1 MNKILEVILSDIKN
15 LIKIDNPKKFI
26 LANIPYLSFFYIGN
40 IFSKHINSYVG
51 GDIIDRIMVGISD
64 IGTLSYIP
72 SLNPRD
78 FLVGI
83 SIAGLVKLIVYSKGK
98 NKKKYRQGKEY
109 GSARW
114 GESKD
119 IAPYI
124 DPKFE
129 NNVLITNTE
138 RLTMNS
144 RPKNPKYARNKN
156 VLVIGGSGSGK
167 TRFYVKPNL
176 MQMHSS
182 YVVTDPKGTLVLEC
196 GKMLYENGY
205 DIKILNTINFKKSMK
220 YNPFAYLRSEKDILK
235 LVQTIIA
242 NTKGDGE
249 KAGEDFWVKAEKL
262 YYTALIGYIYYEAP
276 EEEKNFKTLLDMID
290 ASEVREDDETYM
302 NPIDR
307 LFEALEKKDPSHF
320 AVKQYKKYK
329 LAAGK
334 TAKSILIS
342 CGARLAPFDIRELR
356 ELMSEDELDL
366 DKIGDRKTA
375 LFVIISDTDDTFN
388 FVVSIMYSQ
397 LFNLLCDK
405 ADDVYG
411 GRLPVHVR
419 CLLDEFANIGLIP
432 KFEKLIATIRSR
444 EISASIILQA
454 QSQLKAI
461 YKDHADTIVGN
472 CDSTL
477 FLGGKEKTT
486 VKELSETLG
495 KETIDLYNTSETR
508 SNQKSFGLNYQKT
521 GKELMSQDEITV
533 MDGGKCIYQLRG
545 VRPFL
550 SDKFDITKHKNYK
563 LLEDYDKKNLF
574 DVEEYLTNRDKVKLK
589 SNYKINRLN
598 IWVYGESKMCE
609 NRKSYLIIL
618 NINGEQFILESDT
631 ELTMDK
637 KSYIEAI
644 CETMYDES
652 NEWYEDIYDMSP
664 YDIAE
669 LFEKTVKEEVGITVT
684 FKAIDLEVSILEN

>member
-1 MNKILEVILSDIKN
+1 MINSKILNEIIKDIKN
-15 LIKIDNPKKFI
+15 VFKIRDKKKFV
-26 LANIPYLSFFYIGN
+26 LENLPYLLFFYIGN
-40 IFSKHINSYVG
+40 IFASHVNSYVG
-51 GDIIDRIMVGISD
+51 GDIIDRILVAFSQID
-64 IGTLSYIP
+64 TLKYIP
-72 SLNPRD
+72 SLKIKNLIP
-78 FLVGI
+78 
-83 SIAGLVKLIVYSKGK
+83 GLILSVVIKLIIIQ
-98 NKKKYRQGKEY
+98 KKKKAKKFREGREY

-114 GESKD
+114 GNEKD
-119 IAPYI
+119 IEPYI
-124 DPKFE
+124 DKKFE
-129 NNVLITNTE
+129 NNVLLTQTE
-138 RLTMNS
+138 RLTMNN

-156 VLVIGGSGSGK
+156 VMVIGGSGSGK
-167 TRFYVKPNL
+167 TRFFVKPNL

-196 GKMLYENGY
+196 GKMLERNGY
-205 DIKILNTINFKKSMK
+205 EIKILNTINFKKSMR
-220 YNPFAYLRSEKDILK
+220 YNPFAYLKSEKDILK

-242 NTKGDGE
+242 NTKGEGE
-249 KAGEDFWVKAEKL
+249 KSTEDFWVKAEKL
-262 YYTALIGYIYYEAP
+262 YYTALIGYIWYEAP
-276 EEEKNFKTLLDMID
+276 KEEQNFTTLLAMID
-290 ASEVREDDETYM
+290 ASEVREEDENFKNAVDYM
-302 NPIDR
+302 
-307 LFEALEKKDPSHF
+307 FEALEKEKPNHF

-342 CGARLAPFDIRELR
+342 CGARLAPFDIQELR
-356 ELMSEDELDL
+356 DLMKEDELEL
-366 DKIGDRKTA
+366 DTLGEKKTA

-405 ADDVYG
+405 ADDEYG

-563 LLEDYDKKNLF
+563 LLEDYDKRNIF
-574 DVEEYLTNRDKVKLK
+574 DIEKYLQRKDEVKLK
-589 SNYKINRLN
+589 
-598 IWVYGESKMCE
+598 ESMVVE
-609 NRKSYLIIL
+609 IL
-618 NINGEQFILESDT
+618 
-631 ELTMDK
+631 
-637 KSYIEAI
+637 
-644 CETMYDES
+644 DE
-652 NEWYEDIYDMSP
+652 
-664 YDIAE
+664 
-669 LFEKTVKEEVGITVT
+669 
-684 FKAIDLEVSILEN
+684 

>member
-1 MNKILEVILSDIKN
+1 MINSKILNEIIKDIKN
-15 LIKIDNPKKFI
+15 VFKIRDKKKFV
-26 LANIPYLSFFYIGN
+26 LENLPYLLFFYIGN
-40 IFSKHINSYVG
+40 IFASHVNSYVG
-51 GDIIDRIMVGISD
+51 GDIIDRILVAFSQID
-64 IGTLSYIP
+64 TLKYIP
-72 SLNPRD
+72 SLKIKNLIP
-78 FLVGI
+78 
-83 SIAGLVKLIVYSKGK
+83 GLILSVVIKLILIQ
-98 NKKKYRQGKEY
+98 KKKKAKKFREGREY

-114 GESKD
+114 GNEKD
-119 IAPYI
+119 IEPYI
-124 DPKFE
+124 DKKFE
-129 NNVLITNTE
+129 NNVLLTQTE
-138 RLTMNS
+138 RLTMNN

-156 VLVIGGSGSGK
+156 VMVIGGSGSGK
-167 TRFYVKPNL
+167 TRFFVKPNL

-196 GKMLYENGY
+196 GKMLERNGY
-205 DIKILNTINFKKSMK
+205 ELKILNTINFKKSMR
-220 YNPFAYLRSEKDILK
+220 YNPFAYLKSEKDILK

-242 NTKGDGE
+242 NTKGEGE
-249 KAGEDFWVKAEKL
+249 KSTEDFWVKAEKL
-262 YYTALIGYIYYEAP
+262 YYTALIGYIWYEAP
-276 EEEKNFKTLLDMID
+276 KEEQNFTTLLAMID
-290 ASEVREDDETYM
+290 ASEVREEDENFKNAVDYM
-302 NPIDR
+302 
-307 LFEALEKKDPSHF
+307 FEALEKEKPNHF

-342 CGARLAPFDIRELR
+342 CGARLAPFDIQELR
-356 ELMSEDELDL
+356 DLMKEDELEL
-366 DKIGDRKTA
+366 DTLGEKKTA

-405 ADDVYG
+405 ADDEYG

-444 EISASIILQA
+444 EISACIILQA
-454 QSQLKAI
+454 QSQLKSI
-461 YKDHADTIVGN
+461 YKDNADTIVGN

-477 FLGGKEKTT
+477 FLGGKERTT
-486 VKELSETLG
+486 LKELSESLG

-563 LLEDYDKKNLF
+563 LLEDYDKRNIF
-574 DVEEYLTNRDKVKLK
+574 DIEKYLQRKDEVKLK
-589 SNYKINRLN
+589 
-598 IWVYGESKMCE
+598 ESMVVE
-609 NRKSYLIIL
+609 IL
-618 NINGEQFILESDT
+618 
-631 ELTMDK
+631 
-637 KSYIEAI
+637 
-644 CETMYDES
+644 DE
-652 NEWYEDIYDMSP
+652 
-664 YDIAE
+664 
-669 LFEKTVKEEVGITVT
+669 
-684 FKAIDLEVSILEN
+684 

>member
-1 MNKILEVILSDIKN
+1 MIDKILKDIKG
-15 LIKIDNPKKFI
+15 LFKVQDKAKFFKR
-26 LANIPYLSFFYIGN
+26 NIPYLAFFYVGN
-40 IFSKHINSYVG
+40 IFAHHVRAYTG
-51 GDIIDRIMVGISD
+51 GDVIDKIFQGILELNTMSFILSIHGTDILMGVGVTVLIK
-64 IGTLSYIP
+64 
-72 SLNPRD
+72 
-78 FLVGI
+78 F
-83 SIAGLVKLIVYSKGK
+83 IVYTKGK
-98 NKKKYRQGKEY
+98 NAKKFRQGKEY

-114 GESKD
+114 GTRKD
-119 IAPYI
+119 IEPYV
-124 DPKFE
+124 DEKFQ
-129 NNVLITNTE
+129 NNILLTQTE
-138 RLTMNS
+138 RLTMNR
-144 RPKNPKYARNKN
+144 RPANPKYAINKN

-182 YVVTDPKGTLVLEC
+182 YCVTDPKGTIVIEC
-196 GKMLYENGY
+196 GKMLEDNGY
-205 DIKILNTINFKKSMK
+205 EIKILNAINFKKIMK

-242 NTKGDGE
+242 NTKGEGE

-262 YYTALIGYIYYEAP
+262 YYTALIGYIFYEAP
-276 EEEKNFKTLLDMID
+276 REEKN
-290 ASEVREDDETYM
+290 
-302 NPIDR
+302 
-307 LFEALEKKDPSHF
+307 F

-334 TAKSILIS
+334 TAKSIFVS
-342 CGARLAPFDIRELR
+342 CGARLAPFDIQELR
-356 ELMSEDELDL
+356 DLMKEDELEL
-366 DKIGDRKTA
+366 DTLRDRKTA

-388 FVVSIMYSQ
+388 FVISIMYSQ

-405 ADDVYG
+405 EDVEYG

-461 YKDHADTIVGN
+461 YKDHANTIVGN

-533 MDGGKCIYQLRG
+533 MDGSKCIFQLRG

-563 LLEDYDKKNLF
+563 LLEDYDKKNVF
-574 DVEEYLTNRDKVKLK
+574 DIEDYIKRKGKVKL
-589 SNYKINRLN
+589 NRN
-598 IWVYGESKMCE
+598 
-609 NRKSYLIIL
+609 
-618 NINGEQFILESDT
+618 
-631 ELTMDK
+631 
-637 KSYIEAI
+637 
-644 CETMYDES
+644 
-652 NEWYEDIYDMSP
+652 
-664 YDIAE
+664 
-669 LFEKTVKEEVGITVT
+669 TVITR
-684 FKAIDLEVSILEN
+684 L

>member
-1 MNKILEVILSDIKN
+1 MINSKILNEIIKDIKN
-15 LIKIDNPKKFI
+15 VFKIRDKKKFV
-26 LANIPYLSFFYIGN
+26 LENLPYLLFFYIGN
-40 IFSKHINSYVG
+40 IFASHVNSYVG
-51 GDIIDRIMVGISD
+51 GDIIDRILVAFSQID
-64 IGTLSYIP
+64 TLNYIP
-72 SLNPRD
+72 SLKIKNMIPS
-78 FLVGI
+78 LILSVVI
-83 SIAGLVKLIVYSKGK
+83 KLILIQ
-98 NKKKYRQGKEY
+98 KKKNAKKFREGREY

-114 GESKD
+114 GNEKD
-119 IAPYI
+119 IEPYI
-124 DPKFE
+124 DKKFE
-129 NNVLITNTE
+129 NNVLLTQTE
-138 RLTMNS
+138 RLTMNN

-167 TRFYVKPNL
+167 TRFFVKPNL

-196 GKMLYENGY
+196 GKMLERNGY
-205 DIKILNTINFKKSMK
+205 EIKILNTINFKKSMR
-220 YNPFAYLRSEKDILK
+220 YNPFAYLKSEKDILK

-242 NTKGDGE
+242 NTKGEGE
-249 KAGEDFWVKAEKL
+249 KSTEDFWVKAEKL
-262 YYTALIGYIYYEAP
+262 YYTALIGYIWYEAP
-276 EEEKNFKTLLDMID
+276 KEEQNFTTLLAMID
-290 ASEVREDDETYM
+290 ASEVREEDENFKNAVDYM
-302 NPIDR
+302 
-307 LFEALEKKDPSHF
+307 FEALEKEKPNHF

-342 CGARLAPFDIRELR
+342 CGARLAPFDIEELR
-356 ELMSEDELDL
+356 DLMKEDELEL
-366 DKIGDRKTA
+366 DTLGEKKTA

-405 ADDVYG
+405 ADDEYG

-444 EISASIILQA
+444 EISACIILQA
-454 QSQLKAI
+454 QSQLKSI
-461 YKDHADTIVGN
+461 YKDNADTIVGN

-477 FLGGKEKTT
+477 FLGGKERTT
-486 VKELSETLG
+486 LKELSESLG

-550 SDKFDITKHKNYK
+550 SYKFDITKHKNYK
-563 LLEDYDKKNLF
+563 LLEDYDKRNIF
-574 DVEEYLTNRDKVKLK
+574 DIEKYLHRKDEVKLK
-589 SNYKINRLN
+589 
-598 IWVYGESKMCE
+598 ESMVVE
-609 NRKSYLIIL
+609 IL
-618 NINGEQFILESDT
+618 
-631 ELTMDK
+631 
-637 KSYIEAI
+637 
-644 CETMYDES
+644 DE
-652 NEWYEDIYDMSP
+652 
-664 YDIAE
+664 
-669 LFEKTVKEEVGITVT
+669 
-684 FKAIDLEVSILEN
+684 

>member
-1 MNKILEVILSDIKN
+1 MVEKSTLFYGEEVINSKILNEIIKDIKN
-15 LIKIDNPKKFI
+15 VFKIRDKKKFV
-26 LANIPYLSFFYIGN
+26 LENLPYLLFFYIGN
-40 IFSKHINSYVG
+40 IFASHVNSYVG
-51 GDIIDRIMVGISD
+51 GDIIDRILVAFSQID
-64 IGTLSYIP
+64 TLKYIP
-72 SLNPRD
+72 SLKIKNLIP
-78 FLVGI
+78 
-83 SIAGLVKLIVYSKGK
+83 GLILSVVIKLILIQ
-98 NKKKYRQGKEY
+98 KKKKAKKFREGREY

-114 GESKD
+114 GNEKD
-119 IAPYI
+119 IEPYI
-124 DPKFE
+124 DKKFE
-129 NNVLITNTE
+129 NNVLLTQTE
-138 RLTMNS
+138 RLTMNN

-167 TRFYVKPNL
+167 TRFFVKPNL

-196 GKMLYENGY
+196 GKMLERNGY
-205 DIKILNTINFKKSMK
+205 EIKILNTINFKKSMR
-220 YNPFAYLRSEKDILK
+220 YNPFAYLKSEKDILK

-242 NTKGDGE
+242 NTKGEGE
-249 KAGEDFWVKAEKL
+249 KSTEDFWVKAEKL
-262 YYTALIGYIYYEAP
+262 YYTALIGYIFYEAP
-276 EEEKNFKTLLDMID
+276 KEEQNFTTLLAMID
-290 ASEVREDDETYM
+290 ASEVREEDENFKNAVDYM
-302 NPIDR
+302 
-307 LFEALEKKDPSHF
+307 FEALEKEKPNHF

-342 CGARLAPFDIRELR
+342 CGARLAPFDIEELR
-356 ELMSEDELDL
+356 DLMKEDELEL
-366 DKIGDRKTA
+366 DTLGEKKTA

-405 ADDVYG
+405 ADDEYG
-411 GRLPVHVR
+411 GRLPIHVR

-444 EISASIILQA
+444 EISACIILQA
-454 QSQLKAI
+454 QSQLKSI
-461 YKDHADTIVGN
+461 YKDNADTIVGN

-486 VKELSETLG
+486 LKELSESLG

-563 LLEDYDKKNLF
+563 FLEDYDKRNIF
-574 DVEEYLTNRDKVKLK
+574 DIEKYLQRKDEVKLK
-589 SNYKINRLN
+589 
-598 IWVYGESKMCE
+598 ESMVVE
-609 NRKSYLIIL
+609 IL
-618 NINGEQFILESDT
+618 
-631 ELTMDK
+631 
-637 KSYIEAI
+637 
-644 CETMYDES
+644 DE
-652 NEWYEDIYDMSP
+652 
-664 YDIAE
+664 
-669 LFEKTVKEEVGITVT
+669 
-684 FKAIDLEVSILEN
+684 

>member
-1 MNKILEVILSDIKN
+1 MIDKILKDIKG
-15 LIKIDNPKKFI
+15 LFKVQDRAKFFKQ
-26 LANIPYLSFFYIGN
+26 NIPYLAFFYVGN
-40 IFSKHINSYVG
+40 IFSHHVRAYTG
-51 GDIIDRIMVGISD
+51 GDVIDKIFQGILELNTMSFFPSIHPSD
-64 IGTLSYIP
+64 ILMG
-72 SLNPRD
+72 
-78 FLVGI
+78 VGVAALI
-83 SIAGLVKLIVYSKGK
+83 KFIVYTKGK
-98 NKKKYRQGKEY
+98 NAKKFRQGKEY

-114 GESKD
+114 GTRKD
-119 IAPYI
+119 IEPYV
-124 DPKFE
+124 DEKFQ
-129 NNVLITNTE
+129 NNILLTQTE
-138 RLTMNS
+138 RLTMNG
-144 RPKNPKYARNKN
+144 RPANPKYARNKN

-182 YVVTDPKGTLVLEC
+182 YCVTDPKGTIVIEC
-196 GKMLYENGY
+196 GKMLEDNGY
-205 DIKILNTINFKKSMK
+205 EIKILNTINFKKSMK
-220 YNPFAYLRSEKDILK
+220 YNPFAYLKSEKDILK

-242 NTKGDGE
+242 NTKGEGE

-262 YYTALIGYIYYEAP
+262 YYTALIGYIFYEAP
-276 EEEKNFKTLLDMID
+276 REEKNFATLLDMID

-307 LFEALEKKDPSHF
+307 LFEALEKKEPTHF

-342 CGARLAPFDIRELR
+342 CGARLAPFDIQELR
-356 ELMSEDELDL
+356 DLMKEDELEL
-366 DKIGDRKTA
+366 DTLGDRKTA

-405 ADDVYG
+405 ADDEYG

-461 YKDHADTIVGN
+461 YKDNADTIVGN

-486 VKELSETLG
+486 LKELSETLG

-508 SNQKSFGLNYQKT
+508 SNANSYGLNYQKT

-533 MDGGKCIYQLRG
+533 MDGSKCIFQLRG

-563 LLEDYDKKNLF
+563 LLEDYDKKNVF
-574 DVEEYLTNRDKVKLK
+574 DIESYMKRKGKAKLNR
-589 SNYKINRLN
+589 
-598 IWVYGESKMCE
+598 
-609 NRKSYLIIL
+609 
-618 NINGEQFILESDT
+618 
-631 ELTMDK
+631 
-637 KSYIEAI
+637 
-644 CETMYDES
+644 ET
-652 NEWYEDIYDMSP
+652 
-664 YDIAE
+664 
-669 LFEKTVKEEVGITVT
+669 VITRVQ
-684 FKAIDLEVSILEN
+684 

>member
-1 MNKILEVILSDIKN
+1 MIDKILKDIKG
-15 LIKIDNPKKFI
+15 LFKVQDKVKF
-26 LANIPYLSFFYIGN
+26 LKQNIPYLAFFYIGN
-40 IFSKHINSYVG
+40 IFSHHVRAYIG
-51 GDIIDRIMVGISD
+51 GDIIDKIFQGILEINTMSF
-64 IGTLSYIP
+64 LP
-72 SLNPRD
+72 SLHPTD
-78 FLVGI
+78 IIMGVVVAVLIKF
-83 SIAGLVKLIVYSKGK
+83 IVYTKGK
-98 NKKKYRQGKEY
+98 NAKKFRQGKEY

-114 GESKD
+114 GTKKD
-119 IAPYI
+119 IEPYM
-124 DPKFE
+124 DEKFQ
-129 NNVLITNTE
+129 NNILLTQTE
-138 RLTMNS
+138 RLTMNG
-144 RPKNPKYARNKN
+144 RPSNPKYARNKN

-167 TRFYVKPNL
+167 TRFFVKPNL

-182 YVVTDPKGTLVLEC
+182 YCVTDPKGTIVLEC
-196 GKMLYENGY
+196 GKMLEDNGY
-205 DIKILNTINFKKSMK
+205 EIKILNTINFKKSMK

-242 NTKGDGE
+242 NTKGEGE

-262 YYTALIGYIYYEAP
+262 YYTALIGYIFYEAP
-276 EEEKNFKTLLDMID
+276 REEKNFATLLDMID

-307 LFEALEKKDPSHF
+307 LFEALEKKEPTHF

-342 CGARLAPFDIRELR
+342 CGARLAPFDIQELR
-356 ELMSEDELDL
+356 DLMKEDELEL
-366 DKIGDRKTA
+366 DTLGDRKTA

-405 ADDVYG
+405 ADDEYG

-461 YKDHADTIVGN
+461 YKDNADTIVGN

-486 VKELSETLG
+486 LKELSETLG

-508 SNQKSFGLNYQKT
+508 SNANSYGLNYQKT

-533 MDGGKCIYQLRG
+533 MDGSKCIFQLRG

-563 LLEDYDKKNLF
+563 LLEDYDKKNVF
-574 DVEEYLTNRDKVKLK
+574 DIEDYIKRKGKVKF
-589 SNYKINRLN
+589 NRN
-598 IWVYGESKMCE
+598 
-609 NRKSYLIIL
+609 
-618 NINGEQFILESDT
+618 
-631 ELTMDK
+631 
-637 KSYIEAI
+637 
-644 CETMYDES
+644 
-652 NEWYEDIYDMSP
+652 
-664 YDIAE
+664 
-669 LFEKTVKEEVGITVT
+669 TVITR
-684 FKAIDLEVSILEN
+684 L

>member
-1 MNKILEVILSDIKN
+1 MLNEIIKDIKN
-15 LIKIDNPKKFI
+15 VFKIRDKKKFV
-26 LANIPYLSFFYIGN
+26 LENLPYLLFFYIGN
-40 IFSKHINSYVG
+40 IFANHVNSYVG
-51 GDIIDRIMVGISD
+51 GDIIDRILVAFSQID
-64 IGTLSYIP
+64 TLNYIP
-72 SLNPRD
+72 SLKIKNLIPS
-78 FLVGI
+78 LILSVVI
-83 SIAGLVKLIVYSKGK
+83 KLILIQ
-98 NKKKYRQGKEY
+98 KKKNAKKFREGREY

-114 GESKD
+114 GNEKD
-119 IAPYI
+119 IEPYI
-124 DPKFE
+124 DKKFE
-129 NNVLITNTE
+129 NNVLLTQTE
-138 RLTMNS
+138 RLTMNN

-167 TRFYVKPNL
+167 TRFFVKPNL

-196 GKMLYENGY
+196 GKMLERNGY
-205 DIKILNTINFKKSMK
+205 EIKILNTINFKKSMR
-220 YNPFAYLRSEKDILK
+220 YNPFAYLKSEKDILK

-242 NTKGDGE
+242 NTKGEGE
-249 KAGEDFWVKAEKL
+249 KSTEDFWVKAEKL
-262 YYTALIGYIYYEAP
+262 YYTALIGYIWYEAP
-276 EEEKNFKTLLDMID
+276 KEEQNFTTLLAMID
-290 ASEVREDDETYM
+290 ASEVREEDENFKNAVDYM
-302 NPIDR
+302 
-307 LFEALEKKDPSHF
+307 FEALEKEKPNHF

-342 CGARLAPFDIRELR
+342 CGARLAPFDIQELR
-356 ELMSEDELDL
+356 DLMKEDELEL
-366 DKIGDRKTA
+366 DTLGEKKTA

-405 ADDVYG
+405 ADDEYG

-444 EISASIILQA
+444 EISACIILQA
-454 QSQLKAI
+454 QSQLKSI
-461 YKDHADTIVGN
+461 YKDNADTIVGN

-477 FLGGKEKTT
+477 FLGGKERTT
-486 VKELSETLG
+486 LKELSESLG

-563 LLEDYDKKNLF
+563 LLEDYDKRNIF
-574 DVEEYLTNRDKVKLK
+574 DIEKYLQRKDEVKLK
-589 SNYKINRLN
+589 
-598 IWVYGESKMCE
+598 ESMVVE
-609 NRKSYLIIL
+609 IL
-618 NINGEQFILESDT
+618 
-631 ELTMDK
+631 
-637 KSYIEAI
+637 
-644 CETMYDES
+644 DE
-652 NEWYEDIYDMSP
+652 
-664 YDIAE
+664 
-669 LFEKTVKEEVGITVT
+669 
-684 FKAIDLEVSILEN
+684 

>member
-1 MNKILEVILSDIKN
+1 MNKILKAILSDIKN

-26 LANIPYLSFFYIGN
+26 LSNIPYLSFFYIGN

-51 GDIIDRIMVGISD
+51 GDIIDRLMVGISD

-78 FLVGI
+78 LLVGI
-83 SIAGLVKLIVYSKGK
+83 SVAAIVKLIVYSKGK

-356 ELMSEDELDL
+356 ELMSEDELEL

-589 SNYKINRLN
+589 SNYKINRLK
-598 IWVYGESKMCE
+598 I
-609 NRKSYLIIL
+609 
-618 NINGEQFILESDT
+618 
-631 ELTMDK
+631 
-637 KSYIEAI
+637 
-644 CETMYDES
+644 
-652 NEWYEDIYDMSP
+652 
-664 YDIAE
+664 
-669 LFEKTVKEEVGITVT
+669 
-684 FKAIDLEVSILEN
+684 

>member
-1 MNKILEVILSDIKN
+1 MINSKILNEIIKDIKN
-15 LIKIDNPKKFI
+15 VFKIRDKKKFV
-26 LANIPYLSFFYIGN
+26 LENLPYLLFFYIGN
-40 IFSKHINSYVG
+40 IFASHVNSYVG
-51 GDIIDRIMVGISD
+51 GDIIDRILVAFSQID
-64 IGTLSYIP
+64 TLKYIP
-72 SLNPRD
+72 SLKIKNLIP
-78 FLVGI
+78 
-83 SIAGLVKLIVYSKGK
+83 GLILSVAIKLILIQ
-98 NKKKYRQGKEY
+98 KKKKAKKFREGREY

-114 GESKD
+114 GNEKD
-119 IAPYI
+119 IEPYI
-124 DPKFE
+124 DKKFE
-129 NNVLITNTE
+129 NNVLLTQTE
-138 RLTMNS
+138 RLTMNN

-156 VLVIGGSGSGK
+156 VMVIGGSGSGK
-167 TRFYVKPNL
+167 TRFFVKPNL

-196 GKMLYENGY
+196 GKMLERNGY
-205 DIKILNTINFKKSMK
+205 EIKILNTINFKKSMR
-220 YNPFAYLRSEKDILK
+220 YNPFAYLKSEKDILK

-242 NTKGDGE
+242 NTKGEGE
-249 KAGEDFWVKAEKL
+249 KSTEDFWVKAEKL
-262 YYTALIGYIYYEAP
+262 YYTALIGYIWYEAP
-276 EEEKNFKTLLDMID
+276 KEEQNFTTLLAMID
-290 ASEVREDDETYM
+290 ASEVREEDENFKNAVDYM
-302 NPIDR
+302 
-307 LFEALEKKDPSHF
+307 FEALEKEKPNHF

-342 CGARLAPFDIRELR
+342 CGARLAPFDIQELR
-356 ELMSEDELDL
+356 DLMKEDELEL
-366 DKIGDRKTA
+366 DTLGEKKTA

-405 ADDVYG
+405 ADDEYG

-444 EISASIILQA
+444 EISACIILQA
-454 QSQLKAI
+454 QSQLKSI
-461 YKDHADTIVGN
+461 YKDNADTIVGN

-477 FLGGKEKTT
+477 FLGGKERTT
-486 VKELSETLG
+486 LKELSESLG

-563 LLEDYDKKNLF
+563 LLEDYDKRNIF
-574 DVEEYLTNRDKVKLK
+574 DIEKYLQRKDEVKLK
-589 SNYKINRLN
+589 
-598 IWVYGESKMCE
+598 ESMVVE
-609 NRKSYLIIL
+609 IL
-618 NINGEQFILESDT
+618 
-631 ELTMDK
+631 
-637 KSYIEAI
+637 
-644 CETMYDES
+644 DE
-652 NEWYEDIYDMSP
+652 
-664 YDIAE
+664 
-669 LFEKTVKEEVGITVT
+669 
-684 FKAIDLEVSILEN
+684 

>member
-1 MNKILEVILSDIKN
+1 MIDKILKDIKG
-15 LIKIDNPKKFI
+15 IFKVQDKAKFVKQ
-26 LANIPYLSFFYIGN
+26 NIPYLAFFYIGN
-40 IFSKHINSYVG
+40 IFSYHVRSYTG
-51 GDIIDRIMVGISD
+51 GDVIDRIFQGILELNTMSFLPSIYLVDILTGVGVAALIK
-64 IGTLSYIP
+64 
-72 SLNPRD
+72 
-78 FLVGI
+78 F
-83 SIAGLVKLIVYSKGK
+83 IVYTKGK
-98 NKKKYRQGKEY
+98 NAKKFRQGKEY

-114 GESKD
+114 GNKKD
-119 IAPYI
+119 IEPYM
-124 DPKFE
+124 DEKFQ
-129 NNVLITNTE
+129 NNILLTQTE
-138 RLTMNS
+138 RLTMNG
-144 RPKNPKYARNKN
+144 RPANPKYARNKN

-182 YVVTDPKGTLVLEC
+182 YCVTDPKGTIVLEC
-196 GKMLYENGY
+196 GKMLEDNGY
-205 DIKILNTINFKKSMK
+205 EIKILNTINFKKSMK
-220 YNPFAYLRSEKDILK
+220 YNPFAYIRSEKDILK

-242 NTKGDGE
+242 NTKGEGE

-262 YYTALIGYIYYEAP
+262 YYTALIGYIFYEAP
-276 EEEKNFKTLLDMID
+276 REEKNFATLLDMVD

-307 LFEALEKKDPSHF
+307 LFEALEKKEPTHF

-342 CGARLAPFDIRELR
+342 CGARLAPFDIQELQD
-356 ELMSEDELDL
+356 LMSEDELEL
-366 DKIGDRKTA
+366 DTLGDRKTA

-461 YKDHADTIVGN
+461 YKDNADTIVGN

-486 VKELSETLG
+486 LKELSETLG

-533 MDGGKCIYQLRG
+533 MDGSKCIFQLRG

-563 LLEDYDKKNLF
+563 LLEDYDKKNVF
-574 DVEEYLTNRDKVKLK
+574 DIEGYMKRRGKAKLNK
-589 SNYKINRLN
+589 
-598 IWVYGESKMCE
+598 
-609 NRKSYLIIL
+609 
-618 NINGEQFILESDT
+618 DT
-631 ELTMDK
+631 
-637 KSYIEAI
+637 
-644 CETMYDES
+644 
-652 NEWYEDIYDMSP
+652 
-664 YDIAE
+664 
-669 LFEKTVKEEVGITVT
+669 VITRV
-684 FKAIDLEVSILEN
+684 